1 MLLLVGSQISISF
14 SSISIY
20 ICYIENGE
28 WENRKK
34 NEKMKSKRERER
46 ETLWITY
53 GVCGGISTIM
63 SYMLCYHIHRLVK
76 YCTFWIVY
84 NIQFGWWFYEKKN
97 CSKKSIFSRWILF
110 IFNENRFQSAIS
122 QTTKFF
128 FCLIIKSMRLVFWF
142 VDGRQ
147 HPFRQRKKNKGEKR
161 CIIGKNFFRFSKC
174 LVWKWTLNF
183 FFQYFSVIV
192 CY

>member
-20 ICYIENGE
+20 IRYIENGE

-46 ETLWITY
+46 ETLRITH
-53 GVCGGISTIM
+53 GVWWYKHNNEL
-63 SYMLCYHIHRLVK
+63 YMFFFHIHRLVK

-84 NIQFGWWFYEKKN
+84 NIQFGWWFYEKKIVQRN
-97 CSKKSIFSRWILF
+97 PFFQGEFCLFSMKTD
-110 IFNENRFQSAIS
+110 FNQPLARQPN
-122 QTTKFF
+122 FF